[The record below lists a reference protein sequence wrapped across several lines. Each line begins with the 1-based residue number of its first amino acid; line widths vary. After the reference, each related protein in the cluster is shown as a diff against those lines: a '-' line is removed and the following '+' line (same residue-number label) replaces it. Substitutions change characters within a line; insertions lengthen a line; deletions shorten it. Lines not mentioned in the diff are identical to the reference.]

1 MSYDAAAVPSHQAAA
16 LLTISE
22 TARRTGV
29 SRRQIRNAIVANDVK
44 PVFIGSRAWI
54 PAAEAEAFRRRLH
67 PEVAAAWCGH
77 AVA

>member
-1 MSYDAAAVPSHQAAA
+1 VSHDAAAVPSHQAA

-29 SRRQIRNAIVANDVK
+29 SRRQIRNAVAGNDIK
-44 PVFIGSRAWI
+44 PVFIGNRVWI